1 MGFVLGAVSCKQAVH
16 CVLCFM
22 ASAPEFGART
32 SMVLCSLATFGLRL
46 MVATAQKRPVFI
58 LESKNLERVI
68 LLTQSR
74 DLTSV
79 SFPISFVVS
88 TSSAPINTPAKNLSI
103 ILTVSDVIFLE
114 NLLYFHLFYTTKDMR

>member
-1 MGFVLGAVSCKQAVH
+1 MGFVLEAVSCKQAVH

-22 ASAPEFGART
+22 ASAPEFGARN

-46 MVATAQKRPVFI
+46 MVATVQQQPVFI
-58 LESKNLERVI
+58 LEGKNLEKVI

-79 SFPISFVVS
+79 GFPISFTVS
-88 TSSAPINTPAKNLSI
+88 TFSAPINTPAK
-103 ILTVSDVIFLE
+103 TCQ
-114 NLLYFHLFYTTKDMR
+114 